1 MPLAAHEYFPS
12 IQFSTGPMFENKTWY
27 GPELSASIFFDKNA
41 GSAAM
46 IDSTPELET
55 LQENLKLWNALAA
68 KARTITFDDLVSD
81 EYLNVFTEED
91 KNAQITQSFLA
102 RIKPLADRAKEIVE
116 SSKPEAI
123 EAKRAEYLAKV
134 DELRA
139 DAEAVWAEANAEIHR
154 LQEDQAKDARKD
166 IILAQKEAVR
176 EKADEREAILNPEG
190 YRETR
195 YYTYVDDNNNL
206 VDEEV
211 YLDFSA
217 RLAVAAADE
226 EGKLSALQADY
237 QAVENEYDARINE
250 VYQEAYDDIAEI
262 KEDIQTQ
269 MNLYEETFKDIDNSE
284 RVKEVEDYL
293 SSAIRIAFSGSNTAE
308 AQKRIKEIEGDI
320 DRQNYLASQASVG
333 KIGLS
338 VGTSLYFS
346 NDGSIPFGNF
356 NAGASFKLYD
366 GRMYRLLLNTDA
378 LLYYGFSGMFGLGAE
393 VALKN
398 YFIFGNNFGLNL
410 NLALAGGYAWNY
422 PFQDY
427 YGYYTGN
434 TGFVTFDVSLG
445 FVYRF
450 H

>member
-12 IQFSTGPMFENKTWY
+12 ILFSAGPMFEGKTWY
-27 GPELSASIFFDKNA
+27 GPELSASIFFDKDA

-81 EYLNVFTEED
+81 EYLNVFTEEE

-116 SSKPEAI
+116 SSKPEVI

-139 DAEAVWAEANAEIHR
+139 EADAVWAVANAEIHR

-195 YYTYVDDNNNL
+195 YYTYVDDNNAL

-211 YLDFSA
+211 YLDLSA

-226 EGKLSALQADY
+226 EGKLSD
-237 QAVENEYDARINE
+237 
-250 VYQEAYDDIAEI
+250 
-262 KEDIQTQ
+262 
-269 MNLYEETFKDIDNSE
+269 EETFKDIDNSE

-293 SSAIRIAFSGSNTAE
+293 SSAIRIAFSGSNTVE

-338 VGTSLYFS
+338 VGTSMYFS
-346 NDGSIPFGNF
+346 SDGSIPFGNF
-356 NAGASFKLYD
+356 NVGASFKLYD

-378 LLYYGFSGMFGLGAE
+378 LLYYGVSGMFGLGAE

-398 YFIFGNNFGLNL
+398 YFIFGNNFGINL